1 MKYWPKILLVILL
14 CSLFLGAK
22 RQSGLT
28 LPRSKPNTELKFLD
42 LKYKKEITDK
52 KISNSKKYLLTVL
65 AAREFSEMHF
75 TEKSLEYYKIA
86 KEIKVDENKNEV
98 NLALANQNFEVLN
111 SPFFFDVNIK
121 QLLKSKN
128 YEKILLSLNPKK
140 LNDKGNENFKIMYD
154 LLNVKIKKR
163 SVRKLYC
170 FENLQKN
177 PEDYQYE
184 NLICDLLENYLKEGK
199 LTTDRIHLIEEY
211 FVKHDLKEQYLL
223 YLTKELKATL

>member
-1 MKYWPKILLVILL
+1 MKNWLKFFCLVLL
-14 CSLFLGAK
+14 CNLCLSAK
-22 RQSGLT
+22 RH
-28 LPRSKPNTELKFLD
+28 PNAIAPKSNSELKFLD
-42 LKYKKEITDK
+42 LKYKKEISDK
-52 KISNSKKYLLTVL
+52 KNSNTKRYLLAVL
-65 AAREFSEMHF
+65 AARELSEMHF
-75 TEKSLEYYKIA
+75 AEKSLEYYKLA
-86 KEIKVDENKNEV
+86 KEIKVDENKNEI
-98 NLALANQNFEVLN
+98 NLAMANKNLN
-111 SPFFFDVNIK
+111 DQRSVFFFDVNIK
-121 QLLKSKN
+121 QLLKNKS

-140 LNDKGNENFKIMYD
+140 LDEKGNENYKIMYD

-199 LTTDRIHLIEEY
+199 LTTDRIRLIEEY